1 MIFLAMNSKYMGTGD
16 SMLLLAR
23 GNWIMA
29 MTELIS
35 SAYGS
40 GFVLAVRPQ
49 KDEVDYPTL
58 CSHTEHSYTAKRT
71 TTFES
76 LFKMSLLKPSVS

>member
-1 MIFLAMNSKYMGTGD
+1 
-16 SMLLLAR
+16 MLLLAC

-29 MTELIS
+29 MTELIP

-49 KDEVDYPTL
+49 EDEVVYYTF
-58 CSHTEHSYTAKRT
+58 CTHTEHSYTAKRT

-76 LFKMSLLKPSVS
+76 LFKISFFKKKNISFLKK